1 MAGKKRNDGNLWKDI
16 GFVVGCLLLLAALG
30 GIYYLHRV
38 QKQAQTDRLQAI
50 IANEQAPGINSSKI
64 LGDVIEETTQTSDAA
79 GASGSSGSDAA
90 MPETAESAA
99 RADAE
104 PEQAEP
110 GQKEP
115 GQEESGQTE
124 AEPAAPDAEAAETTQ
139 PDTRT
144 TEAESSAQPEQEEEP
159 GEAADQEPLSGDVR
173 EASVV
178 VLNGS
183 YRNGVASYW
192 EQQLT
197 QAGYQHLY
205 TGSYGGQAEQ
215 QTVIYTAFTQAADTL
230 KEIFPSAE
238 IREGAPPAAY
248 TLSVEAPE
256 TIDFYVVIGLADA
269 VTQ

>member
-38 QKQAQTDRLQAI
+38 QKQAETERLQAI

-79 GASGSSGSDAA
+79 GASGPSGSGEA
-90 MPETAESAA
+90 MPETAESPA
-99 RADAE
+99 RSDEE
-104 PEQAEP
+104 PGQAEP
-110 GQKEP
+110 GQA
-115 GQEESGQTE
+115 E
-124 AEPAAPDAEAAETTQ
+124 AETAVPKEEAEQAAQ
-139 PDTRT
+139 PDSPAQET
-144 TEAESSAQPEQEEEP
+144 ESSAEAEPEQEEEP
-159 GEAADQEPLSGDVR
+159 DGAAGQETLSGDVR

-192 EQQLT
+192 EQQLA

-238 IREGAPPAAY
+238 IREGMPPAAY